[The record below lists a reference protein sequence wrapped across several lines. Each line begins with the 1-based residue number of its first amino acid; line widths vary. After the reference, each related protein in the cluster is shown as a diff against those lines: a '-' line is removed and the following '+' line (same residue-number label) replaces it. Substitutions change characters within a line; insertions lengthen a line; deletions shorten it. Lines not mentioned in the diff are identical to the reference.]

1 MKSNAHKVFA
11 VLLLATFSVWVGC
24 SHNAPPELSNRQREL
39 NEKENEI
46 TAWQAKTACWPAR
59 TAKKTIN

>member
-11 VLLLATFSVWVGC
+11 VFLLATFSVWVGC

-46 TAWQAKTACWPAR
+46 NRLTSENS
-59 TAKKTIN
+59 KKDNQLKAYEI